1 MSSTGIRRGGG
12 RTACAPAIA
21 FAATA
26 AAIMGPGADPSAASS
41 RVDAVE
47 RHVVW
52 LINRERAHHG
62 APRVRRVRALSRAA
76 DRHSRDMLRGNFF
89 AHSSR
94 DGTPAV
100 TRVLR
105 YRRARRTG
113 ETLAY
118 LHGGSSGDQ
127 ARRVVAMW
135 MASPGHRAVL
145 LDRAFRRIGIARRGG
160 HLGGRPVT
168 VVTADF
174 QSAR

>member
-1 MSSTGIRRGGG
+1 MSSTGKRRGGG
-12 RTACAPAIA
+12 RAASAPAIA
-21 FAATA
+21 LAATA

-47 RHVVW
+47 RRVVW
-52 LINRERAHHG
+52 LINRERARHG

-118 LHGGSSGDQ
+118 LHGAPGDQ
-127 ARRVVAMW
+127 ARRVVGMW
-135 MASPGHRAVL
+135 LASPGHRAVL

-160 HLGGRPVT
+160 HLGGRRVT